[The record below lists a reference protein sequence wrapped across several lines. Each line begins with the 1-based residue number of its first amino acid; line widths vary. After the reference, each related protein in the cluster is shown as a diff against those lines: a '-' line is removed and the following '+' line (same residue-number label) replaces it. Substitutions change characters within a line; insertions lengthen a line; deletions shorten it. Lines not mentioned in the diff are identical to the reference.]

1 MNEKKNSILHQKSKS
16 INNNLSLKDFV
27 YNNSNLSNLQFN
39 NYSDKNNF
47 KLEENKNKEIEIT
60 HNFSYNID
68 DMKQNILDI
77 YYDKNSEFKNK
88 IDTLNLQFYLETE
101 KYLNYTKNSDIISSQ
116 KLQANLFII
125 LFKQINIF
133 IEEIERLNKII
144 IENKYKKEKI
154 MQRTNEINEKKQN
167 ILIKD
172 NLIQSLKQSNDKTEK
187 KLLEALLHEDKLIKD
202 NERLRKENETYKS
215 LTIVFENE
223 LKNNKKNDSSSPIE
237 KNYIKHIKTYSDY
250 GFPSIGEICM
260 GTLGKCETI
269 NYSNKSPLSDKK
281 LISINY
287 NRSKDLN
294 NKYRKNLNNKNKLK
308 NKVKKINSPKNNNIK
323 INVCH
328 QLLRNNTLRENIK
341 ISLNKPLLN
350 PKHNTKKSQDKKEEL
365 LEIKNKAK
373 KDFSSSTKYGT
384 IKNSKI
390 FMNKNRIIMN
400 NNLGSNN
407 SCNNKKPINTEKNKK
422 NKFFKNSNLKLNLN
436 NINSS
441 VNIIMTEVNNEKE
454 KMKNDKKLKTQVGC
468 INKRQ
473 RNMSDVSFIET
484 GGNQK
489 LNDDINNSI
498 NNNHINSQII
508 NKAKKINIKMKDNYN
523 IKINEKKSD
532 KK

>member
-1 MNEKKNSILHQKSKS
+1 M
-16 INNNLSLKDFV
+16 
-27 YNNSNLSNLQFN
+27 
-39 NYSDKNNF
+39 
-47 KLEENKNKEIEIT
+47 
-60 HNFSYNID
+60 
-68 DMKQNILDI
+68 
-77 YYDKNSEFKNK
+77 
-88 IDTLNLQFYLETE
+88 
-101 KYLNYTKNSDIISSQ
+101 
-116 KLQANLFII
+116 
-125 LFKQINIF
+125 
-133 IEEIERLNKII
+133 
-144 IENKYKKEKI
+144 
-154 MQRTNEINEKKQN
+154 
-167 ILIKD
+167 
-172 NLIQSLKQSNDKTEK
+172 
-187 KLLEALLHEDKLIKD
+187 
-202 NERLRKENETYKS
+202 
-215 LTIVFENE
+215 
-223 LKNNKKNDSSSPIE
+223 
-237 KNYIKHIKTYSDY
+237 
-250 GFPSIGEICM
+250 
-260 GTLGKCETI
+260 
-269 NYSNKSPLSDKK
+269 
-281 LISINY
+281 
-287 NRSKDLN
+287 
-294 NKYRKNLNNKNKLK
+294 
-308 NKVKKINSPKNNNIK
+308 
-323 INVCH
+323 
-328 QLLRNNTLRENIK
+328 
-341 ISLNKPLLN
+341 NKPLLN

-390 FMNKNRIIMN
+390 FMNKNRIIIN

>member
-133 IEEIERLNKII
+133 IEEIE
-144 IENKYKKEKI
+144 
-154 MQRTNEINEKKQN
+154 
-167 ILIKD
+167 
-172 NLIQSLKQSNDKTEK
+172 SNDKTEK